1 MLATVMKEKRE
12 RIIQAQQLE
21 GEKEVLNNKIK
32 DMKDEISKFDL
43 KNEGN
48 KESIRQLREHN
59 DEFKN
64 RLHQQT

>member
-12 RIIQAQQLE
+12 RIIQAQKLE

-32 DMKDEISKFDL
+32 DFKDEISKFDL

-59 DEFKN
+59 DELKN
-64 RLHQQT
+64 RLH